1 MFLILKEC
9 KKYTCTCEN
18 SQDCLCTILGNYV
31 KACAE
36 KETSMVG
43 WRAGLCGKQIEAL
56 DYFLLSFTTGVCVC
70 VCVCVFSVVCCCC
83 SVA

>member
-43 WRAGLCGKQIEAL
+43 WRAGLCGKQNRG
-56 DYFLLSFTTGVCVC
+56 FRLLSSQFYNRCVCVC
-70 VCVCVFSVVCCCC
+70 VCVCV
-83 SVA
+83 